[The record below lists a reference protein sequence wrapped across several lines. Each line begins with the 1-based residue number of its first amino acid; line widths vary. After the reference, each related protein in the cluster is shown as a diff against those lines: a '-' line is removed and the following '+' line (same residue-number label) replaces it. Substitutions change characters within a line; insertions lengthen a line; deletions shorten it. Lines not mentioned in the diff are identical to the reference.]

1 MKLRIKNMKVLL
13 LLVLVAAVIF
23 PCNGKLV
30 SLAQKNVD
38 SKYCIKRF
46 NVCLLPTNMSDCFDT
61 KTTTFRY
68 NGALKGYNTI
78 SYL

>member
-1 MKLRIKNMKVLL
+1 MDKDIRNLRIKNMKVLL

-38 SKYCIKRF
+38 SKYCI
-46 NVCLLPTNMSDCFDT
+46 
-61 KTTTFRY
+61 
-68 NGALKGYNTI
+68 
-78 SYL
+78 

>member
-1 MKLRIKNMKVLL
+1 MKVLL

-38 SKYCIKRF
+38 SKYSIKRF
-46 NVCLLPTNMSDCFDT
+46 NVCLFVCLFD
-61 KTTTFRY
+61 
-68 NGALKGYNTI
+68 GV
-78 SYL
+78 